1 MLSLEIQ
8 GLTEH
13 DFGEILKTHI
23 WQLNQYK
30 EHEMKTAL
38 HELNMQDNG
47 LGVGG
52 LQIFVILFPLNF
64 QSRERKL

>member
-30 EHEMKTAL
+30 EHEIKQLYMSKICRI
-38 HELNMQDNG
+38 MDR
-47 LGVGG
+47 GG
-52 LQIFVILFPLNF
+52 GIANFCDFVPF
-64 QSRERKL
+64 KLSE